1 MMREN
6 RDKGTKGQRTEAG
19 GPSTRS
25 TPSTSSTPSIY
36 PKRKFLSGKIR
47 TLGLCAAAVW
57 LALAA
62 AIPGAADERIGD
74 YQDQARQVDRRIK
87 EKKAEAASFSK
98 EEKAAIARLHEADRE
113 LDGAR
118 KRAASLRND
127 LDGLATAVEETR
139 TWIEDLARRIDE
151 TETYA
156 ARRMAA
162 LYKLQCLGRMSFLA
176 SAGSVADFF
185 RRKTA
190 LRTILDHDEAVLTRL
205 GREKSELAQAL
216 SDLEARKTE
225 KAAAERRYR
234 EQMAELARKK
244 DQRKALLTQVR
255 GRKRLALAAVDSLQQ
270 SAKKLEGK
278 IERLR
283 IKELKVETAE
293 KAPDSR
299 FNAAKGL
306 LNMPVDGKIIATFGR
321 FKNPEF
327 NVVNF
332 QSGIDIKAE
341 KGAPIR
347 AVRDGRV
354 LFSDWFKGYG
364 NLLIVDHG
372 NSYYTLYAHA
382 DKVYKQEG
390 QSVKAGEVIATVGD
404 TGSLKGPMLHFE
416 VRHHGKPMDPLKW
429 LKKG

>member
-1 MMREN
+1 MDRILYFVEAGVEGIMRKMKGQ
-6 RDKGTKGQRTEAG
+6 RDKGTNA
-19 GPSTRS
+19 TRNS
-25 TPSTSSTPSIY
+25 Q
-36 PKRKFLSGKIR
+36 LAALL
-47 TLGLCAAAVW
+47 LGAILLISPGLGAAAEGID
-57 LALAA
+57 A
-62 AIPGAADERIGD
+62 
-74 YQDQARQVDRRIK
+74 YQDQARKVKREIREKRARAAEFSEK
-87 EKKAEAASFSK
+87 EKAC
-98 EEKAAIARLHEADRE
+98 IARLHAADRE

-118 KRAASLRND
+118 KQAASLQND

-255 GRKRLALAAVDSLQQ
+255 GQKRLALAAVDSLQQ

-278 IERLR
+278 IERLQLR
-283 IKELKVETAE
+283 ELKVEETAE

-306 LNMPVDGKIIATFGR
+306 LNMPVDGKVIATFGR

-341 KGAPIR
+341 KGTPIR

-382 DKVYKQEG
+382 DKVYKQKG